1 MTKNRSILTRRELLR
16 GIIALGGAG
25 AAYTAMHAMGLF
37 GPTSAL
43 ARGPSTTEALPAG
56 GMAGKRIVVI
66 GAGIAGLCAGMRL
79 ARAGADVEILE
90 ATGHVGG
97 RSLTLRNGDSYSE
110 WDWDTPT
117 TMRFEQ
123 VGAVAPDNPDNY
135 FNAGPG
141 RIPQHHARLI
151 DYCKELGVE
160 LQPFLFQN
168 SANLLQND
176 AWNDGKPVRVRRL
189 KNDLRGHLAE
199 LLAKVPNQG
208 ALDLLVSPS
217 EVDSF
222 LGMLQQFGQ
231 LSAEGAELFYR
242 GGATTTDYLRSGYT
256 TEPGDVHTP
265 GRAASTLSLDDVLKS
280 DFWNSDMFDNLEYFW
295 QGTLME
301 PVDGMDMIV
310 KGFQRAVVP
319 GGKSVDDLIST
330 GDPVTRID
338 MDGDTITVTGAR
350 KREQIDY
357 VVATL
362 TPHLLARL
370 GGNFIDPTVRQIL
383 SSVDVTP
390 ACKVGLQGRSRF
402 WEDDDR
408 IYGGISGTKDII
420 RRIWYPN
427 YSFNSPTGVLTAA
440 YNNGADAL
448 EFQALSRKER
458 VDAAL
463 AGGEKLH
470 PGYGDKVFADN
481 AVTIAWAKMPYQSG
495 GWAHDTFIEQPKIF
509 EEMSYADPVG
519 RGVYAAG
526 DWYSYWPGWQIGA
539 LDSAHM
545 ATDQIYRKALNRG

>member
-1 MTKNRSILTRRELLR
+1 MTRNRLHLTRRQLLH
-16 GIIALGGAG
+16 GVTALGGVG

-43 ARGPSTTEALPAG
+43 ARGTSTTKALPAG
-56 GMAGKRIVVI
+56 GMRGKKIVVV

-79 ARAGADVEILE
+79 ARAGAEVEILE

-97 RSLTLRNGDSYSE
+97 RSLTLRNGDSFSE
-110 WDWDTPT
+110 WDWDAPT
-117 TMRFEQ
+117 TVRFEQ
-123 VGAVAPDNPDNY
+123 VGDMAPNNPDNY

-151 DYCKELGVE
+151 DYCKDLGVK

-168 SANLLQND
+168 AANLLQND

-189 KNDLRGHLAE
+189 KNDLRGHIAE
-199 LLAKVPNQG
+199 LLAKVQNKG
-208 ALDLLVSPS
+208 ALDNLVSPS

-242 GGATTTDYLRSGYT
+242 GSATITDYPRSGYT
-256 TEPGDVHTP
+256 TEPGNVHTP
-265 GRAASTLSLDDVLKS
+265 GRAAPTLSLDDVLES
-280 DFWNSDMFDNLEYFW
+280 DFWNTEMFDNLEYFW
-295 QGTLME
+295 QGTLMQ

-310 KGFQRAVVP
+310 KGFQRAPVP
-319 GGKSVDDLIST
+319 GGKTVNDLIST
-330 GDPVTRID
+330 GEPVTRID
-338 MDGDTITVTGAR
+338 MVGDKITVTGAR

-362 TPHLLARL
+362 TPHLLAQL
-370 GGNFIDPTVRQIL
+370 DGNFVDPVVRKVL
-383 SSVDVTP
+383 SSVDVTH

-402 WEDDDR
+402 WEEDDR

-427 YSFNSPTGVLTAA
+427 YSFNSPTGVLTGA
-440 YNNGADAL
+440 YNIGADAK
-448 EFQALSRKER
+448 EFEGLSREER
-458 VDAAL
+458 IVEAL

-470 PGYGDKVFADN
+470 PGYRDKVFADN
-481 AVTIAWAKMPYQSG
+481 AVSIAWAKMPYQSG

-526 DWYSYWPGWQIGA
+526 DWYSYWPGWQVGA